1 MPKDLTNSNIDR
13 QNILNNQYA
22 LSEIQKAIWIEW
34 FKFEWKVC
42 FTKKQVA
49 DFFEI
54 DERTVERYL
63 EKNDSELRKNW
74 YEILTGV
81 RLSEAKK
88 VLLSDIHVGQLNFP
102 NLWIFDFRAFLNI
115 SMLLVESQK
124 AREIRSVIL
133 DVVIDTINQKSWGH
147 TKFINQREE
156 NFLMSS
162 YEEENYR
169 KIFTNALD
177 NYVNMWP
184 VKYAIYTN
192 KVYQIAFREN
202 AKEYKEVLWLW
213 NKENMRD
220 TLYSE
225 ILDIISALE
234 NWIANELENEYKKLK
249 RKLTPKET
257 DELFIDVDRNSFMKP
272 IINKARNLMA
282 SRDLCFR
289 DALHQNLEEYITD
302 VSKTDFEKFLWEKS
316 KALGERLE
324 ETKDVFIR
332 LKDR

>member
-22 LSEIQKAIWIEW
+22 LSEIQKAIGIEG
-34 FKFEWKVC
+34 FKFEGKVC

-63 EKNDSELRKNW
+63 EKNDSELRKNG

-102 NLWIFDFRAFLNI
+102 NLGIFDFRAFLNI

-133 DVVIDTINQKSWGH
+133 DVVIDTINQKSGGH

-177 NYVNMWP
+177 NYVNMGP

-202 AKEYKEVLWLW
+202 AKEYKEVLGLG

-234 NWIANELENEYKKLK
+234 NGIANELENEYKKLK

-302 VSKTDFEKFLWEKS
+302 VSKTDFEKFLGEKS